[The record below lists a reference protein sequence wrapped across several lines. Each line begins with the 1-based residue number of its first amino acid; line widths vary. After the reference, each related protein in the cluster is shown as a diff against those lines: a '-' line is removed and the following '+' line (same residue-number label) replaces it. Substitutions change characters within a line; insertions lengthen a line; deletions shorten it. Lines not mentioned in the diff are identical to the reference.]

1 MPSHSVDPKIAEAAE
16 ADMESRVKEREKGSE
31 EGKEKEGEEKREG
44 RRSRS
49 SSTSSEDYII
59 ILPDCF
65 DTSRPLGESMYS
77 SALSQPG
84 DIPAKTPTDPETPS
98 PDQPGA
104 PNPEGEMDEADEA
117 AAALVSGNSSAN
129 DMLCTSQ
136 TLDDEPLTP
145 EVVALTTVT
154 PSPDSGGETD
164 VEPAAAEGE
173 ADGSELYRTEGAS
186 GPEQTD
192 DNEATG
198 DTGEDNPEDP
208 RHPGIT
214 SGLVK
219 GALSVA
225 ASAYKALFTGQGPT
239 QPPVDAS
246 TQETMMAV
254 LVEMGFGDRPLN
266 QRLLKKY
273 NFVLLDVVNELVQ
286 MTDNDWYSTRY

>member
-1 MPSHSVDPKIAEAAE
+1 MDSICV
-16 ADMESRVKEREKGSE
+16 ESTVKEREKERE
-31 EGKEKEGEEKREG
+31 EDKDKGGEGKREG
-44 RRSRS
+44 KRSRS

-84 DIPAKTPTDPETPS
+84 DVLAKTPTDPDVVSSDHTGSSTVEVDSGETGETTAA
-98 PDQPGA
+98 PGTKLL
-104 PNPEGEMDEADEA
+104 GT
-117 AAALVSGNSSAN
+117 SSAN

-145 EVVALTTVT
+145 EVVAPPKAITTPT
-154 PSPDSGGETD
+154 PEDRET
-164 VEPAAAEGE
+164 EAAAAAEEGE
-173 ADGSELYRTEGAS
+173 EGSEDAS
-186 GPEQTD
+186 GPEH
-192 DNEATG
+192 NG
-198 DTGEDNPEDP
+198 DTEAAEDTEEDNPENP

-214 SGLVK
+214 NGLVK

-246 TQETMMAV
+246 TQDTMMAV
-254 LVEMGFGDRPLN
+254 LVEMGFGDRLLN
-266 QRLLKKY
+266 QRLLKKHNY
-273 NFVLLDVVNELVQ
+273 NLLDVVNELVQ
-286 MTDNDWYSTRY
+286 MTDSDWYSTRY